1 MHILII
7 LIFIV
12 IIFFLYINKNEL
24 FTNLCNSKLSDLEF
38 LEHMIP
44 HHQVAIDIS
53 KLLQKQTKWPDLQQ
67 ILRELIWTQELEI
80 EIMNIMVKN
89 LPFRISDSKLKMNKI
104 YTSTLSDFIKP
115 NNLGLTNVNC
125 DPLFFEPKKH
135 IKHINQINHISEELY
150 FEHMIPHHQVAVDMS
165 KILLKNTEND
175 MMIWLAYRII
185 KNQQHEIIIL
195 DNLKK
200 SLFRYKSDLII

>member
-80 EIMNIMVKN
+80 EIMNLMIKHMPN
-89 LPFRISDSKLKMNKI
+89 RITDSKIKMNKI
-104 YTSTLSDFIKP
+104 YEKTFSDFIKP
-115 NNLGLTNVNC
+115 NKVGLTNVYC
-125 DPLFFEPKKH
+125 DPLFFDPEKH
-135 IKHINQINHISEELY
+135 MEHLKHVNEDSY

-165 KILLKNTEND
+165 KILLKNTNND

-195 DNLKK
+195 DNIKK
-200 SLFRYKSDLII
+200 SLIKYKSDLII

>member
-1 MHILII
+1 MFIIIILILILII
-7 LIFIV
+7 FYFIKQES
-12 IIFFLYINKNEL
+12 FKNI
-24 FTNLCNSKLSDLEF
+24 CKDKLSDMEF
-38 LEHMIP
+38 LLHMIP

-53 KLLQKQTKWPDLQQ
+53 KILQKNTHWPELQQ

-135 IKHINQINHISEELY
+135 IEHINQINHISEELY